1 MRIFVTLL
9 IAVLLSAL
17 FDPLLSGPLYADSSE
32 SIKVESERQVTLP
45 QKSVYTIPISG
56 QIGKPTLFI
65 LRRALKEAIEKKVD
79 VIVLDINTPG
89 GGLNVTVDIMKA
101 LANFDGETV
110 AYINDE
116 AISAGAYIAIAT
128 NAIYF
133 SPRAIIGAAAV
144 IQGTG
149 KDLDTTLKSKVDSY
163 MRGNIARYAGSHPY
177 RAEVM
182 RAMMDDNYELVIDG
196 EIISPKG
203 ELLTLW
209 TKEAVKLYGDPPSPL
224 LGAGV
229 AESTE
234 KLLNYIYGPGS
245 YTEKKFEVSWSERV
259 AQFVSPFIPVII
271 GIGMVALFIEFKTPG
286 FGFFGIAG
294 IIFLVSAFLSNYIVG
309 LAGNEPIL
317 LFFLGVLLV
326 GLEVF
331 LFPGLIITALLGF
344 CFILTALLLSMAD
357 IWPSVNE
364 GIPKLSFGLFVTPI
378 YNLLIA
384 LIVAFWGIVV
394 ALKLLPRTPFY
405 KNLILEEPLVQTL
418 NKSVPSAF
426 SKDSLNLVPQSEWP
440 ERGATGVTVSTIH
453 PGGEV
458 EIEGKR
464 YEASA
469 SRGSIAVG
477 EKIIVVGYR
486 DFSLVIDKFD

>member
-9 IAVLLSAL
+9 ITVLLSSL
-17 FDPLLSGPLYADSSE
+17 FDPLLSVPLYADSSE
-32 SIKVESERQVTLP
+32 PIKVESERQVKFP
-45 QKSVYTIPISG
+45 QKSIYTIPING

-128 NAIYF
+128 NVIYF

-209 TKEAVKLYGDPPSPL
+209 TKDAVKLYGDPPSPL

-245 YTEKKFEVSWSERV
+245 YTEK
-259 AQFVSPFIPVII
+259 
-271 GIGMVALFIEFKTPG
+271 
-286 FGFFGIAG
+286 
-294 IIFLVSAFLSNYIVG
+294 
-309 LAGNEPIL
+309 
-317 LFFLGVLLV
+317 
-326 GLEVF
+326 
-331 LFPGLIITALLGF
+331 
-344 CFILTALLLSMAD
+344 
-357 IWPSVNE
+357 
-364 GIPKLSFGLFVTPI
+364 
-378 YNLLIA
+378 NL
-384 LIVAFWGIVV
+384 
-394 ALKLLPRTPFY
+394 K
-405 KNLILEEPLVQTL
+405 
-418 NKSVPSAF
+418 
-426 SKDSLNLVPQSEWP
+426 
-440 ERGATGVTVSTIH
+440 
-453 PGGEV
+453 
-458 EIEGKR
+458 
-464 YEASA
+464 
-469 SRGSIAVG
+469 
-477 EKIIVVGYR
+477 
-486 DFSLVIDKFD
+486 